1 MPTGATTG
9 AATNPTAAG
18 AAGAGTA
25 IATAGAPAAGQDPA
39 SCRGFPFEGIKY
51 SPGGSVLPNTCMP
64 FHPTTNNPYAVR
76 CVDVWPWYKTQYPGD
91 EFCILPPPPDKG
103 IGYGVHP
110 QGQKWFE
117 QVSAGD
123 MSGYNNLSTEWTM
136 EDGEEEQ
143 KNYQTQ
149 ANNPMDAQ
157 YYRTTRACVPART
170 T

>member
-1 MPTGATTG
+1 MNPPMVAAGGTGANT
-9 AATNPTAAG
+9 
-18 AAGAGTA
+18 
-25 IATAGAPAAGQDPA
+25 DPA
-39 SCRGFPFEGIKY
+39 SCRGFSFDNLVY

-110 QGQKWFE
+110 QGKKWFD
-117 QVSAGD
+117 QVSTGD
-123 MSGYNNLSTEWTM
+123 MSGYDNSLDRM
-136 EDGEEEQ
+136 DHGRRQEEQ

-149 ANNPMDAQ
+149 PTTTRRSTTAS
-157 YYRTTRACVPART
+157 TRACAQARIT
-170 T
+170 